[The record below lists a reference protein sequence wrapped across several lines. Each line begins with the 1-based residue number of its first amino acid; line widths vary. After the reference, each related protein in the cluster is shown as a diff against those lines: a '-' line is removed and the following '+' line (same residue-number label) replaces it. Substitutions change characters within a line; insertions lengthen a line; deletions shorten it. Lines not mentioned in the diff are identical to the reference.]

1 VKTGVDSGGYGRT
14 RRVFISS
21 TIFFAEKFVVKF
33 FGSLFTIFG
42 GMVSLGPPCGFCVA
56 AQPNKSALIKKS
68 NPKPI
73 NTPSTL
79 FLFILMAYNKFNVVF
94 NDYH

>member
-1 VKTGVDSGGYGRT
+1 
-14 RRVFISS
+14 
-21 TIFFAEKFVVKF
+21 
-33 FGSLFTIFG
+33 
-42 GMVSLGPPCGFCVA
+42 MVSLGPPCGFCVA

-73 NTPSTL
+73 NTPNTL

-94 NDYH
+94 KDYH